1 MAVKEAAK
9 INVKAV
15 VKADV
20 MLIALFRA
28 IGLAKIHVKER
39 VRVVVLVGMSHI

>member
-20 MLIALFRA
+20 MLIAPFHA
-28 IGLAKIHVKER
+28 IGLAKVHVKEHA
-39 VRVVVLVGMSHI
+39 RVVVLVGMSHI